1 MNFWSTMLGA
11 FVACLLPGCLNSTAR
26 GIDSGDGSRA
36 TRQPFVWPYDTRAAV
51 SLTYDDAILSQL
63 DNAAPALAKYGLV
76 ATFFLT
82 GSSPTLKAAPERYR
96 ELVKAGHE
104 LGAHTI
110 YHPCDR
116 ALGFPE
122 PGFALQDYDRV
133 RMAAEL
139 VDSMQLLRELGQSAP
154 FSFAYPC
161 GSTWL
166 GETRVSYVPLV
177 EKQFLAARGV
187 SPHVADPKRVSLSEV
202 PSAMGN
208 ASAADL
214 TSWVDRALAVRGWIV
229 FTFHGVAG
237 DHLAVQ
243 ADAHEALLS
252 YLAQRRS
259 SVWTERFGTIAGY
272 VRDSRKR

>member
-1 MNFWSTMLGA
+1 MKSF
-11 FVACLLPGCLNSTAR
+11 P
-26 GIDSGDGSRA
+26 
-36 TRQPFVWPYDTRAAV
+36 WPQGTRAAV
-51 SLTYDDAILSQL
+51 SLTYDDAIPSQL
-63 DNAAPALAKYGLV
+63 DNAAPALDKHRLR

-82 GSSPTLKAAPERYR
+82 GSSPTLERSPQR
-96 ELVKAGHE
+96 FRALVEAGHE

-110 YHPCDR
+110 HHPCDR

-122 PGFALQDYDRV
+122 PGFALQDYDQA

-139 VDSMQLLRELGQSAP
+139 VDNVRLLGQLGQREP
-154 FSFAYPC
+154 HTFAYPC

-166 GETRVSYVPLV
+166 GPSGESYVPLV

-187 SPHVADPKRVSLSEV
+187 RPAVADPALVSLSEV

-208 ASAADL
+208 TSAGEL
-214 TSWVDRALAVRGWIV
+214 TSWVERALESGGWIV

-237 DHLAVQ
+237 DHLSVS

-252 YLAQRRS
+252 YLEQHES
-259 SVWTERFGTIAGY
+259 SVWTERFGAVAEY
-272 VRDSRKR
+272 VRAARKP